1 MDLFTWPSML
11 IKSAFPLAT
20 LFVLQSVFHHFDIAK
35 TDSVTRLLGK
45 YSYEGYLVHPTM
57 LMGPIAL
64 CSDDYSVLVNVVIFV
79 VSVAILS
86 VILSFVSRKIVQVF

>member
-11 IKSAFPLAT
+11 IKSASAMAM
-20 LFVLQSVFHHFDIAK
+20 LFVLQSVFYHFDVTK
-35 TDSVTRLLGK
+35 TDSVSMLLGK

-64 CSDDYSVLVNVVIFV
+64 CSGNYSLIANVAIFV

-86 VILSFVSRKIVQVF
+86 IMLKLVSRRIAKVL